1 MVALKSDTPQ
11 TRTRQQL
18 LEAAG
23 QVFAE
28 QGYRAAT
35 VREICLRAAAN
46 VASIHYH
53 FGDKER
59 LYIAVLRYAQERAV
73 EANPQLWGD
82 AGTASPEGQLKIFVR
97 SFLAQL
103 LDPGPLAWD
112 GKLIA
117 REMIEPT
124 VAMDVVVEERIRPLS
139 NRVRD
144 IVRSLLGAHA
154 SDEAV
159 REAQFS
165 VVSQCVFYHHCREAI
180 LRLYP
185 EFKATQAEIDKLAD
199 HITAFSLA
207 GLKAKAH
214 QK

>member
-1 MVALKSDTPQ
+1 MVALKSDTSQ

-28 QGYRAAT
+28 HGYRAAT
-35 VREICLRAAAN
+35 VREICLRAGAN

-59 LYIAVLRYAQERAV
+59 LYIAVLRYAHERSN
-73 EANPQLWGD
+73 EANPDLSRPND
-82 AGTASPEGQLKIFVR
+82 SNSPEEQLKIFVR
-97 SFLAQL
+97 SFLTQL
-103 LDPGPLAWD
+103 LERSPLAWD

-117 REMIEPT
+117 REMVEPT
-124 VAMDVVVEERIRPLS
+124 SAIDIVIDERMKPLS
-139 NRVRD
+139 KRVRD
-144 IVRSLLGAHA
+144 IVRSLLGVNATED
-154 SDEAV
+154 SI
-159 REAQFS
+159 RESEFS
-165 VVSQCVFYHHCREAI
+165 IVSQCVFYHHCREAI

-185 EFKATQAEIDKLAD
+185 KFKATGPEIDKLAD

-207 GLKAKAH
+207 GLKAKA
-214 QK
+214 QRK